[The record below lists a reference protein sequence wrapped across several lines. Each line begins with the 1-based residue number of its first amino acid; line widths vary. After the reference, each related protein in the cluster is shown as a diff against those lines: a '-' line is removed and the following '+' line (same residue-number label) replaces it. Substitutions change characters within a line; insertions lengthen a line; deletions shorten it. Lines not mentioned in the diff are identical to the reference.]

1 MPTPDNRLHTA
12 ESLLAWRSALS
23 NERMAHLIK
32 SAFRG
37 TSGALQRRLKDH
49 DVLYSHW
56 TLLRV
61 LWQTDGLTQ
70 RQLSEQAGVSEP
82 STFSAL
88 QVMEQRGLITRL
100 KIPGNNKEIR
110 VFVASKG
117 SALRDLIVPA
127 AEEVNQMAIQG
138 ISSDDLAITRRTLL
152 AMAENLRHDADSMN
166 AVRKV
171 AAS

>member
-1 MPTPDNRLHTA
+1 
-12 ESLLAWRSALS
+12 
-23 NERMAHLIK
+23 
-32 SAFRG
+32 
-37 TSGALQRRLKDH
+37 
-49 DVLYSHW
+49 LYSHW

-117 SALRDLIVPA
+117 AALRDLIVPA

-171 AAS
+171 AAP

>member
-1 MPTPDNRLHTA
+1 
-12 ESLLAWRSALS
+12 
-23 NERMAHLIK
+23 
-32 SAFRG
+32 
-37 TSGALQRRLKDH
+37 
-49 DVLYSHW
+49 
-56 TLLRV
+56 
-61 LWQTDGLTQ
+61 
-70 RQLSEQAGVSEP
+70 
-82 STFSAL
+82 
-88 QVMEQRGLITRL
+88 
-100 KIPGNNKEIR
+100 

-117 SALRDLIVPA
+117 AALRDLIVPA